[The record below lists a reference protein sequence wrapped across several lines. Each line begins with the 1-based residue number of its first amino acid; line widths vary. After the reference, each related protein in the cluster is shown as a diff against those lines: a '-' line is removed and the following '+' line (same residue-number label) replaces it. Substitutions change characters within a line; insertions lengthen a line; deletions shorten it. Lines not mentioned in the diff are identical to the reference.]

1 MSDDGM
7 KVRQYVAYRLARWK
21 ADKNDARLRGE
32 LANLRRGIGHT
43 PGDLPELWGLLF
55 DGFPEELMSRNGA
68 PTKAEWAVS
77 VALTMYA
84 LHQQGRSISEAP
96 MNVEGATLGRSVRR
110 LAKNDDD
117 VERVRR
123 RFNSFATADDMG
135 ECVHHLRG
143 LVQLLRAEGIPL
155 DYPELAYDL
164 YRYQTLDGTQQVRLL
179 WGQDFYRMVK
189 YAEAAAETDTAPVE
203 TDTTSEEG

>member
-1 MSDDGM
+1 
-7 KVRQYVAYRLARWK
+7 
-21 ADKNDARLRGE
+21 
-32 LANLRRGIGHT
+32 
-43 PGDLPELWGLLF
+43 
-55 DGFPEELMSRNGA
+55 
-68 PTKAEWAVS
+68 
-77 VALTMYA
+77 
-84 LHQQGRSISEAP
+84 
-96 MNVEGATLGRSVRR
+96 
-110 LAKNDDD
+110 
-117 VERVRR
+117 
-123 RFNSFATADDMG
+123 MG